1 MAEKKK
7 PSKQTRTRKEDVSKA
22 DTAPAD
28 LGDDSVKADTESSFE
43 DRSADSVAEAVAQRT
58 SEADAKA
65 EAADGPASEADA
77 KAGDEPDAG
86 GADTESDAPEDEAA
100 IISDAAPEDVTKED
114 GPTEDSPAASHENDE
129 PSADATGA
137 VPLDESAAPALV
149 PVAPE
154 SRPAFWPMVWG
165 GIVAA
170 GIGAAL
176 AYVILPQLGVLSV
189 PDTAFR
195 DDVTRLQTAQA
206 EKIAAQADEIETLR
220 STVAQV
226 REDAASSGAGDA
238 PDLSELQKVQSD
250 LQAKTS
256 ALSDEIASIR
266 SQIAALES
274 RPAADGST
282 VSQGEIATLKQMLM
296 AQSDTLAAQQAEIAA
311 LSADAAAQEAAAQ
324 ASATATLRRAALTR
338 IRSALDTGA
347 SFTMALDDLEATGQ
361 DIPEELRAVAA
372 EGAPSLAA
380 LQEAFPPAARIALA
394 NARKE
399 LGESGAAP
407 TGVMAFLSDQLGA
420 RSLEPREGDDPDAV
434 LSRVEFALRE
444 ARLGDALAEIETL
457 PPSGQAALA
466 DWADSARMRMNA
478 TRAVDALGAELN

>member
-1 MAEKKK
+1 M
-7 PSKQTRTRKEDVSKA
+7 SKA

-28 LGDDSVKADTESSFE
+28 LGDDSVKVDAESSSE
-43 DRSADSVAEAVAQRT
+43 DRVADSPTDAVAQRT
-58 SEADAKA
+58 SEAGAKA
-65 EAADGPASEADA
+65 EAADRLASEADA
-77 KAGDEPDAG
+77 KSGDEPDAG
-86 GADTESDAPEDEAA
+86 GADTESDAPESQDA
-100 IISDAAPEDVTKED
+100 IISDTAPEDAVKED
-114 GPTEDSPAASHENDE
+114 ETPENDE
-129 PSADATGA
+129 PSADTTGSE
-137 VPLDESAAPALV
+137 PLDESAAPALV

-195 DDVTRLQTAQA
+195 DDVMRLQTAQA